1 MSAWAEVDLKVLT
14 DIHLDPKNVRLE
26 IASTAIEADILEDLF
41 ANENALSLVEGI
53 SKVGWLTHEVPIV
66 LKRRGKYVVVEG
78 NRRVAA
84 LKAIQ
89 NPMLVS
95 DFQSR
100 ITAFTKLIPNL
111 SALESIRVKVAPNQ
125 AQADQLIA
133 TLHTTNA
140 RKPWSPARQAAFF
153 QAQIDSGRKY
163 KDLLRRYP
171 MIDVRKY
178 VFRSHIINL
187 IKGATYTDPKLQDYF
202 NTTRWKRSVSALA
215 RVYESQEF
223 LDMTGLAMDQNGAVT
238 KAISDSTWDQ
248 LANVIVEGL
257 EDGSIDTRSLNAVGA
272 PRAVQL
278 MKELRD
284 ICATDSGSPIQAATA
299 TSGATAGP
307 SQGPTPA
314 GGSGGAGG
322 GTGPGSKGNKS
333 PTPGSGAAG
342 LTKPPKKAKKR
353 YIDLSQHSVPLSY
366 PAAVQE
372 LMGELS
378 KLDIQTFPNTAF
390 LIFRAALEKSIK
402 AFADAKSEVI
412 KNKKN
417 TNGYVQLG
425 DALAWLH
432 DYAKST
438 NDKKLLQPITK
449 VMGGKVVNFGS
460 SANAMNAINHNHL
473 FLVEPD
479 EAFHMWNSIDPLL
492 RYVLKP

>member
-1 MSAWAEVDLKVLT
+1 MATWAEADLKVLT
-14 DIHLDPKNVRLE
+14 GIHLDPKNVRLE
-26 IASTAIEADILEDLF
+26 IPSNAIEADILEDLF
-41 ANENALSLVEGI
+41 VNENALSLVEGI
-53 SKVGWLTHEVPIV
+53 CKVGWLTHEIPIV
-66 LKRRGKYVVVEG
+66 IKRRGKYVVVEG

-89 NPMLVS
+89 NPMLVP

-100 ITAFTKLIPNL
+100 VTAL
-111 SALESIRVKVAPNQ
+111 SKGISKPSLSSIRVKVAPNQ

-163 KDLLRRYP
+163 KDLVGRYP
-171 MIDVRKY
+171 MIDVGKY

-187 IKGATYTDPKLQDYF
+187 IKGATYTDPELQDYF
-202 NTTRWKRSVSALA
+202 NTTKWKRSVSALA

-223 LDMTGLAMDQNGAVT
+223 LDMTGLAMDEDGNVT
-238 KAISDSTWDQ
+238 KSVSDATWNL

-257 EDGSIDTRSLNAVGA
+257 ADGSIDTRSLNAVSA

-278 MKELRD
+278 MKELRS
-284 ICATDSGSPIQAATA
+284 ICATDTSSTAYMTAAPTKASSPSTS
-299 TSGATAGP
+299 TPSGA
-307 SQGPTPA
+307 
-314 GGSGGAGG
+314 SGGAGG
-322 GTGPGSKGNKS
+322 GTARASTSGTGGTPSPGAG
-333 PTPGSGAAG
+333 G
-342 LTKPPKKAKKR
+342 LTKSPKKPKKK
-353 YIDLSQHSVPLSY
+353 YLDLSQHTVPQTY

-378 KLDIQTFPNTAF
+378 KLNIQLFPNTAF

-402 AFADAKSEVI
+402 SFADEKGEVI

-417 TNGYVQLG
+417 TQGYVQLG

-432 DYAKST
+432 DYAKANGET
-438 NDKKLLQPITK
+438 KLLQPIK
-449 VMGGKVVNFGS
+449 QVMGGKVLNFGS

-473 FLVEPD
+473 FLVDPD
-479 EAFHMWNSIDPLL
+479 EAFHMWNSIDPLM
-492 RYVLKP
+492 RYALKP